1 MSITKKVE
9 GMPLQTKPMTAQ
21 TPISVVLMLGLAASG
36 QAIANP
42 SGATVVNGSASF
54 EQAGNSLTITNS
66 PNAIINWNEFSIA
79 QDELTRFVQQSSQSA
94 VLNRVVGGDPSQILG
109 QLQSNGQVFLINPN
123 GIVFGANSV
132 IDTAGLVASSL
143 NLSDSDFLEKNLK
156 FVGDAT
162 AGAVSNAGSITTQ
175 TGGQVLLI
183 APSVENSGIIHS
195 PEGEI
200 LLAAGHSVLLVNTL
214 DPEVRVE
221 ITAAGEALNLGAL
234 VAAGGSVGMYGELLT
249 QAGTIDANSAVA
261 EGGRVYLRAGGEI
274 SMAGNSVTT
283 ADGASGGG
291 SVTVTSG
298 VTTTLDAGSV
308 VHANAVVNGDGG
320 DVVIWSDGTT
330 HFNGHIEARGG
341 ELGGDGGFVEV
352 SGYQQLNFNGSVDTS
367 APNGAKGELL
377 LDPTNITIGT
387 TADLNGDATTGDDV
401 AGDIASGDYPG
412 ATSLITASQLSTLL
426 NDNNVTL
433 EATNDITVAA
443 AISKDSVTA
452 TALTLSAGN
461 NITINAPI
469 TSVASVTTG
478 SKLDLTLI
486 PDADLSGG
494 GAAAIYST
502 IDLNGGLLDI
512 TQGSATMTTTWGQT
526 ATINANTTVGHL
538 LMNGGGIYGSGD
550 VSVTDSMT
558 WAGGAALGGS
568 GTTTVESGATL
579 TVSGTGGRL
588 SDTRTFTNI
597 GSATIGANI
606 STLATS
612 GQKTVNNEGSW
623 DFINDSGVTYSN
635 TASDRSLVF
644 NNSGSVVKSA
654 GTGTSILGGLTNT
667 GTITV
672 NSGTIGTRDGVS
684 FGTAVAYTH
693 SGTFIANAGATFDF
707 FGGTNSSHTLDTG
720 AVLGGLG
727 TLKASGGSL
736 IWNSSDTTPMA
747 TFSIVSGK
755 AFINSDLSVANL
767 TMGSGGQLHGST
779 TVSVTD
785 ALVLAGAMGGT
796 GTTIVESGATMSGG
810 VALDATRT
818 LINRG
823 AATQTGNITIT
834 NSAGQKTIINEGT
847 WDIAGNFSV
856 DYSNPLSTNSLVF
869 NNSGTITKTA
879 GTGTSSLDGLNNAG
893 AVIANT
899 GDVVFSKGYYSG
911 SSQTHSGTFTAA
923 AGARVYFNGGV
934 HNLTSTAEVNGA
946 GKLVV
951 GGLIQLNVADGAT
964 IQTGVM
970 DILAGGTA
978 NLDTDVTLTN
988 LNLSGGHLAGS
999 GNVTV
1004 QGAMTWNLDG
1014 TMSGSGTT
1022 LIESGATLTVSGL
1035 YSAMG
1040 LGDTRTLINRGSATV
1055 SSNIKTLASAGQKT
1069 IINEGSWDITND
1081 ADVLYL
1087 STATD
1092 RSIVFNNSGTLIK
1105 SGGTADTNI
1114 AGLTN
1119 SGSVTVDAGWL
1130 LLQDGDLNGG
1140 VYTHSGSFIV
1150 NPSPSHI
1157 TFNTGT
1163 HRFDDGSLL
1172 SGTGSFLKGSGA
1184 IPFELIGTG
1193 SGLTID
1199 TGTTVSLADLL
1210 PSGSGNLTNLGTLTA
1225 DASFAGTINNLGT
1238 ATLGT
1243 VTLGG
1248 LTNSGTLN
1256 VNGNATVGGAQARLI
1271 DGVLDLGS
1279 GSTLTKDGGLLTWEG
1294 GSITGSGT
1302 LAYINGALF
1311 EFGGSGDRVI
1321 DNPNLTFNFTDLDL
1335 PSGSLTLRAGEL
1347 VFDTTPTT
1355 GVTNIPL
1362 ATLLNLE
1369 GGTLT
1374 NNGPL
1379 NVSGTFGLYGGTL
1392 AGAGA
1397 INITG
1402 GTIDMPASSTVNWT
1416 ATGPMTN
1423 TGTMTLSNRT
1433 ISSAVT
1439 NSGVINSDGALTF
1452 TQLFTNQGTFSANA
1466 GTTTFVAGLTQGAG
1480 TTLLNGGDIVG
1491 DVTLDGG
1498 VLGGSGVITGNV
1510 TLNAGSL
1517 APGFSP
1523 GTIDIV
1529 GDLFLGAASSTDI
1542 ELWGTTAGLY
1552 DLVTVT
1558 GNATLGGTLNV
1569 TTGNGYLPVVGDS
1582 ITFLTYGTN
1591 GGSYALSNL
1600 PVSTYT
1606 TVGLSGITMG
1616 VGAAPLPPP
1625 LPPPLATA
1633 TTSTDAVVSESMDL
1647 LATSLGD
1654 EFIEL
1659 YLQNAEIE
1667 QAGIDGAE
1675 SVTYFAG
1682 LSNDL
1687 YMSLMGSAYNDEW
1700 EDETRLICR

>member
-21 TPISVVLMLGLAASG
+21 TPMSVVLMLGLAASG

-123 GIVFGANSV
+123 GIVFGADSV

-143 NLSDSDFLEKNLK
+143 NLTDGDFLENNLK

-221 ITAAGEALNLGAL
+221 VTAAGEALNLGTL

-283 ADGASGGG
+283 ADGARGGG

-308 VHANAVVNGDGG
+308 VHANAVVSGDGG

-330 HFNGHIEARGG
+330 HFNGHIEAKGG
-341 ELGGDGGFVEV
+341 ALGGDGGFVEV
-352 SGYQQLNFNGSVDTS
+352 SGYQQLNFNGSVDTR
-367 APNGAKGELL
+367 APNGAHGELL
-377 LDPTNITIGT
+377 LDPTNIVVAA
-387 TADLNGDATTGDDV
+387 TADINGDDTTGDDV
-401 AGDIASGDYPG
+401 SGDLASDLYPG
-412 ATSLITASQLSTLL
+412 ATSQITAEQLSNLL
-426 NDNNVTL
+426 NSTNVTL
-433 EATNDITVAA
+433 AATNDITVAA
-443 AISKDSVTA
+443 AITKDSTID
-452 TALTLSAGN
+452 TTLTLSAGN

-486 PDADLSGG
+486 PDAELNGG
-494 GAAAIYST
+494 GAVAIYST

-526 ATINANTTVGHL
+526 ATINSNTTVGHL
-538 LMNGGGIYGSGD
+538 LMNGGGLYGSGD

-558 WAGGAALGGS
+558 WAGGAELGGS
-568 GTTTVESGATL
+568 GTTTVGSGATL

-588 SDTRTFTNI
+588 NDTRTFTNK
-597 GSATIGANI
+597 GVATIGGNI
-606 STLATS
+606 TTLATA
-612 GQKTVNNEGSW
+612 GQKTINNEGSW

-635 TASDRSLVF
+635 SAADRSLVF

-654 GTGTSILGGLTNT
+654 GTGTSILAGLTNT

-684 FGTAVAYTH
+684 SGTAVAYTH
-693 SGTFIANAGATFDF
+693 SGSFTANAGATFDF
-707 FGGTNSSHTLDTG
+707 SGGTTNSHTLDTG
-720 AVLGGLG
+720 ALLDGLG
-727 TLKASGGSL
+727 TLKVSGGSL
-736 IWNSSDTTPMA
+736 IWNSSDTTPMT
-747 TFSIVSGK
+747 TFNIVNSK
-755 AFINSDLSVANL
+755 AVVNSDLSVANL
-767 TMGSGGQLHGST
+767 TMGSGGQLNGSG
-779 TVSVTD
+779 TVSITN
-785 ALVLAGAMGGT
+785 ALVLLGQMGGT
-796 GTTIVESGATMSGG
+796 GTTIVESGATMTGAT
-810 VALDATRT
+810 ALDATRT

-823 AATQTGNITIT
+823 TATQTGTFTIT

-856 DYSNPLSTNSLVF
+856 DYSNPLTTNSLVF

-879 GTGTSSLDGLNNAG
+879 GTGYSYLDGLNNAG

-899 GDVVFSKGYYSG
+899 GTISPGRGYYSG
-911 SSQTHSGTFTAA
+911 SSHTHSGTFTAA
-923 AGARVYFNGGV
+923 AGARVYFYNGA
-934 HNLTSTAEVNGA
+934 HNLTSTAAVNGA
-946 GKLVV
+946 GNLVV
-951 GGLIQLNVADGAT
+951 GGSTLNVAAGAVL
-964 IQTGVM
+964 QPGVF
-970 DILAGGTA
+970 DILTGGTA
-978 NLDTDVTLTN
+978 NLDTNATLTN
-988 LNLSGGHLAGS
+988 LNLTGS
-999 GNVTV
+999 GILTGSGDVTV
-1004 QGAMTWNLDG
+1004 QGAMTWTSG
-1014 TMSGSGTT
+1014 ATMSGSGTT
-1022 LIESGATLTVSGL
+1022 LIESGATLSVTGT
-1035 YSAMG
+1035 G
-1040 LGDTRTLINRGSATV
+1040 GKLGDTRTLINRGSATV
-1055 SSNIKTLASAGQKT
+1055 SGNISTLASAGQKT
-1069 IINEGSWDITND
+1069 IVNEGTWDITND

-1087 STATD
+1087 NTATD

-1119 SGSVTVDAGWL
+1119 TGSVTVDAGWL

-1140 VYTHSGSFIV
+1140 VYAHSGSFIV

-1172 SGTGSFLKGSGA
+1172 SGTGSFLKGTSA

-1199 TGTTVSLADLL
+1199 TGTTVSFTDLR
-1210 PSGSGNLTNLGTLTA
+1210 PTGSGNLTNLGTLAA
-1225 DASFAGTINNLGT
+1225 DFSFDGMIDNQGT
-1238 ATLGT
+1238 ATLGN
-1243 VTLGG
+1243 VTIGG
-1248 LTNSGTLN
+1248 LVNSGTLN
-1256 VNGNATVGGAQARLI
+1256 VSGNATVGGAQARLI

-1311 EFGGSGDRVI
+1311 EFGGNGDRVI

-1335 PSGSLTLRAGEL
+1335 PSGSLTLRSGAL

-1355 GVTNIPL
+1355 GATNIPL
-1362 ATLLNLE
+1362 ATVLNLE

-1433 ISSAVT
+1433 ISSAIT

-1491 DVTLDGG
+1491 DVTLNGG

-1542 ELWGTTAGLY
+1542 ELWGTTSGLY
-1552 DLVTVT
+1552 DLITVT

-1569 TTGNGYLPVVGDS
+1569 TTGNGYLPAVGDTIS
-1582 ITFLTYGTN
+1582 FMTYGTN
-1591 GGSYALSNL
+1591 GGSYAASNL
-1600 PVSTYT
+1600 PASTYT
-1606 TVGLSGITMG
+1606 TVGLSGIRIDVG
-1616 VGAAPLPPP
+1616 VAPPP
-1625 LPPPLATA
+1625 PSPPPA
-1633 TTSTDAVVSESMDL
+1633 STPADVVASESMDMV
-1647 LATSLGD
+1647 ATTLSD
-1654 EFIEL
+1654 EFIDL
-1659 YLQNAEIE
+1659 YFQYVE
-1667 QAGIDGAE
+1667 IDGDGVDGSE
-1675 SVTYFAG
+1675 SAIYFAG
-1682 LSNDL
+1682 FNNDI
-1687 YMSLMGSAYNDEW
+1687 YMSLIGSAYNEEW